1 MIITYYQLRNLYVPS
16 LNLQLLLTGNELI
29 SGDIIDT
36 NSAYIAQQVKTLGI
50 NVNRRVTIGDN
61 IDALIAE
68 ITHMSKLSDILIING
83 GLGPT
88 TDDLT
93 SEALSKSTGELL
105 IENNEA
111 LQHLYNWSKKRAY
124 TLDKANLKQ
133 ALLPQSANIIP
144 NRTGSAVGI
153 HMYMNECNIFCT
165 PGVPSELKIMLDE
178 EILPILK
185 KENPNQEHSDT
196 TRLLTFGIGESHLQ
210 TMIEEA
216 FPDWPSDIEIG
227 YRADSPMLE
236 LKLTTY
242 SDFSYKLKP
251 QWLDNINQL
260 LNDHVIGEIKGTALT
275 LPIVVIDLLK
285 EKKLTLTTA
294 ESCTGG
300 LISSQLTSVSGASQ
314 VFEAGFVTYSNNIKE
329 KVLSV
334 DQDIINSHGAV
345 SQEVVVRMAKGALN
359 KSNADIAIAVSGIA
373 GPTGGTSDKPVGTVW
388 IAWGTSQ
395 NIQSQR
401 FLINGNREYFQ
412 KVVTARSLDL
422 VRRLLIK
429 SKNCALYVNKQN
441 IFDKKQG

>member
-1 MIITYYQLRNLYVPS
+1 MSS

-36 NSAYIAQQVKTLGI
+36 NSAYIAQQIKTLGI

-61 IDALIAE
+61 TEALIAE

-93 SEALSKSTGELL
+93 SEALSKSANESL
-105 IENNEA
+105 IENKEA
-111 LQHLYNWSKKRAY
+111 LQHLYNWSKKRSY
-124 TLDKANLKQ
+124 TLDAANLKQ

-153 HMYMNECNIFCT
+153 HIYMNECDIYCT

-178 EILPILK
+178 EILPLLK
-185 KENPNQEHSDT
+185 KKNPNQEHSDT

-216 FPDWPSDIEIG
+216 FPDWPNDIELG

-242 SDFSYKLKP
+242 SDLSYKLKP
-251 QWLDNINQL
+251 LWLANINQL
-260 LNDHVIGEIKGTALT
+260 LNEHIVGEIKNTALT
-275 LPIVVIDLLK
+275 LPIAVVELLK

-300 LISSQLTSVSGASQ
+300 LIASQITSVSGASQ
-314 VFEAGFVTYSNNIKE
+314 VFEAGFITYSNSIKE
-329 KVLSV
+329 QVLSV
-334 DQDIINSHGAV
+334 DQEIINSHGAV
-345 SQEVVVRMAKGALN
+345 SQDVVIKMAKGALS

-373 GPTGGTSDKPVGTVW
+373 GPTGGTDEKPIGTVW
-388 IAWGTSQ
+388 IAWGTSE
-395 NIQSQR
+395 NMQSQH

-429 SKNCALYVNKQN
+429 SKNKALYVKNQNKY
-441 IFDKKQG
+441 DKKQG

>member
-1 MIITYYQLRNLYVPS
+1 MSS

-36 NSAYIAQQVKTLGI
+36 NSAYIAQQIKTLGI

-61 IDALIAE
+61 TEALIAE
-68 ITHMSKLSDILIING
+68 ITHISKLSDILIING

-93 SEALSKSTGELL
+93 SEALSKSANESL
-105 IENNEA
+105 IENKEA
-111 LQHLYNWSKKRAY
+111 LQHLYNWSEKRSY
-124 TLDKANLKQ
+124 TLDAANLKQ

-153 HMYMNECNIFCT
+153 HIYMNECDIYCT
-165 PGVPSELKIMLDE
+165 PGVPSELKVMLDE
-178 EILPILK
+178 EILPLLK
-185 KENPNQEHSDT
+185 KKNPNQEHSDT

-216 FPDWPSDIEIG
+216 FPDWPNDIELG

-242 SDFSYKLKP
+242 SDLSYKLKP
-251 QWLDNINQL
+251 LWLANINQL
-260 LNDHVIGEIKGTALT
+260 LNEHIVGEIKNTALT
-275 LPIVVIDLLK
+275 LPIAVVELLK

-300 LISSQLTSVSGASQ
+300 LIASQITSVAGASQ
-314 VFEAGFVTYSNNIKE
+314 VFEAGFITYSNSIKE
-329 KVLSV
+329 QVLSV

-345 SQEVVVRMAKGALN
+345 SQDVVIKMAKGALS

-373 GPTGGTSDKPVGTVW
+373 GPTGGTDEKPIGTVW
-388 IAWGTSQ
+388 IAWGTSE
-395 NIQSQR
+395 NMQSQH

-429 SKNCALYVNKQN
+429 SKNKALYVKNQNKY
-441 IFDKKQG
+441 DKKQG